1 MTITCNTFLNHKND
15 LSRDYAF
22 HVYESA
28 RAHSGPSD
36 IKIIRWLA

>member
-1 MTITCNTFLNHKND
+1 MTITYNTFLNHKNE

-28 RAHSGPSD
+28 RAH
-36 IKIIRWLA
+36 